1 MSIPDNDY
9 QNIIVNF
16 SADINILLYNIF
28 TLSLDS
34 LKIHSKKQIIY

>member
-16 SADINILLYNIF
+16 PDDINILLYSIF
-28 TLSLDS
+28 TMSLDS
-34 LKIHSKKQIIY
+34 PKIHYKK